1 MGSQHSS
8 AAITGQ
14 IIWEEFEFQVG
25 DFTKAVE
32 DKSEKNHFLKGRTT
46 LGYRLT
52 DSS

>member
-14 IIWEEFEFQVG
+14 IIWGEFEFQVG
-25 DFTKAVE
+25 DFTKTVE
-32 DKSEKNHFLKGRTT
+32 HKTGKNHFLEGRTT